1 MIIFLRAK
9 KEKEKRK
16 GKNRGIK
23 REDVRNN
30 LILRKYERVLKKE
43 WRVEGEGGGRLM
55 GESTKVVTF
64 YDAVTSF

>member
-43 WRVEGEGGGRLM
+43 WRVEGEGGG
-55 GESTKVVTF
+55 G
-64 YDAVTSF
+64 